1 MRKESYLRKKYNI
14 YDVRVISSTFKINC
28 ISAGF
33 DHAIVDKFGYGLEWW
48 ITVG

>member
-1 MRKESYLRKKYNI
+1 MRKESYRRKKYNM

-28 ISAGF
+28 ISACF